1 VPGYPA
7 VVSDQMDPVES
18 PEPAAS
24 SSLEGHDR
32 SPDGALSATDA
43 GGDGAA
49 FVPSDNTTLTSI
61 LAGLAAEGYDHDFSV
76 VADVASMRCDAC
88 DTVSPAESFAV
99 DAIRR
104 LEGAS
109 EPDEMLSVVIG
120 RCPACQARGVAVLG
134 YGPAAS
140 ADDAA
145 VATRLRT

>member
-1 VPGYPA
+1 VAGQ
-7 VVSDQMDPVES
+7 VDPVES
-18 PEPAAS
+18 NEPAGRGELGS
-24 SSLEGHDR
+24 NDR
-32 SPDGALSATDA
+32 SPDGSLTATDA

-61 LAGLAAEGYDHDFSV
+61 LAGLTAEGYDHDFSV
-76 VADVASMRCDAC
+76 VPDAASMRCDAC
-88 DTVSPAESFAV
+88 GTVSPAEAFAV

-109 EPDEMLSVVIG
+109 DPDEMMSVVIG

-145 VATRLRT
+145 VASRLRA